1 MFFHL
6 SKLWNSSSRLKLI
19 EEVTKYIKVGGEIFI
34 WDINKEVKD
43 MINNKIMAVL
53 PSGKVR
59 EFEFKNLNPI
69 IKSNIEDNKK
79 LLEKYYKIEETKL
92 WEDIHFIKG
101 IKL

>member
-1 MFFHL
+1 
-6 SKLWNSSSRLKLI
+6 
-19 EEVTKYIKVGGEIFI
+19 
-34 WDINKEVKD
+34 

>member
-6 SKLWNSSSRLKLI
+6 SKMWNNYSRLKLI